1 MNIEIKSI
9 VDEDFVNY
17 RKPSMYIA
25 FPYCDWKCEK
35 DAGCEMCQNKGIA
48 LQKNILVDSHDI
60 VRRYTDNPLTEAIIF
75 SGLEPFKSYDQMQV
89 LIKEFREV
97 TDDVI
102 IIYTGYNKEEIF
114 WEVNELEEYDNII
127 IKFGRFVP
135 NDTKVF
141 DNLLGVYLAS
151 SNQYAKWISKNKV
164 KENDRLERKRGFE
177 ICIGWESKDI
187 NLPKPS
193 TKHSAG
199 NDFEAAE
206 SITILPYSVCHKVTL
221 VPTGVKAYMQEDE
234 VLEIYD
240 RSSNPS
246 KKGIMLAN
254 SVGIIDS
261 DYYNNP
267 DNDGHIMF
275 GFINITDNPVIINK
289 GDRIGQG
296 IFKKF
301 LRSDDSDVEFE
312 RSGGFGS
319 TGK

>member
-48 LQKNILVDSHDI
+48 LQKNILADSHDI

-127 IKFGRFVP
+127 IKFIDQTTNNSRIKTLMGQP
-135 NDTKVF
+135 SSTADYTTANDIQQHINAGYEIIKDETGGKQPVF
-141 DNLLGVYLAS
+141 G
-151 SNQYAKWISKNKV
+151 
-164 KENDRLERKRGFE
+164 KENKTYSVLMKHKKRNVHAKDGFE
-177 ICIGWESKDI
+177 
-187 NLPKPS
+187 
-193 TKHSAG
+193 
-199 NDFEAAE
+199 
-206 SITILPYSVCHKVTL
+206 KVT
-221 VPTGVKAYMQEDE
+221 
-234 VLEIYD
+234 EII
-240 RSSNPS
+240 
-246 KKGIMLAN
+246 K
-254 SVGIIDS
+254 V
-261 DYYNNP
+261 
-267 DNDGHIMF
+267 
-275 GFINITDNPVIINK
+275 
-289 GDRIGQG
+289 
-296 IFKKF
+296 
-301 LRSDDSDVEFE
+301 
-312 RSGGFGS
+312 
-319 TGK
+319 